1 MFDARTLADHRHPH
15 SNNQVSPC
23 ENLVNKKDST
33 ETKKTIKDSNVI
45 GIF

>member
-1 MFDARTLADHRHPH
+1 MRFWRFAIPIACPEKK
-15 SNNQVSPC
+15 NNR
-23 ENLVNKKDST
+23 DST